1 MKIKII
7 YFLLIVFSFLYA
19 VEELKIP
26 QGEIDPALIR
36 DMNSLSLDYLA
47 DSPQEAIKNSKQALQ
62 LAIKAGNKEEEC
74 NSLKI
79 IGQGYLA
86 LQNYPEADNYFQKA
100 LKLSYQIM
108 NKQYCPEILKNLGIL
123 KSQTGNFREAL
134 DYFSRSLDI
143 AERKNDKIEVAK
155 LMNLMGKVYQSMND
169 FSKAKEYY
177 RQAAQIEEH
186 FIKENILEIYLKRYK
201 AYLAAG
207 DNENALKYFEKYT
220 ALKDSLQAD
229 KSYYNI
235 DNFLTKKELAEKEK
249 TIQNLQTEKE
259 VIAQQNKQ
267 KEVKIKRLIQ
277 DKKQLD
283 TRLDEIKKK
292 VKLTA
297 QELEI
302 LRKNKKIKELQ
313 LAKQRTILIAI
324 IVISGMI
331 LVLLFVILN
340 RYRMKK
346 KISEELEAKNKELQ
360 KAYKQLDHLA
370 RTDPLTNLSNRRDM
384 LEKLEYEKHRSKRS
398 KSPFVLIMADIDD
411 FKYINDN
418 YGHDAG
424 DYVLVKLSNL
434 MRNIIRKQD
443 IIARWGGEEFL
454 LFLPETDIFGG
465 KILAEKIRKHIINT
479 RFEFKGKKVPV
490 SVTFG
495 VSEYNNNLTLDDCIT
510 KADKALYEGK
520 KKGKNCVVLGI

>member
-1 MKIKII
+1 MKTKII
-7 YFLLIVFSFLYA
+7 YFLIAIFSLLQA
-19 VEELKIP
+19 AEDLKLP
-26 QGEIDPALIR
+26 QGEIDPALVR
-36 DMNSLSLDYLA
+36 DMNSLAAEYLP
-47 DSPQEAIKNSKQALQ
+47 DSPQEAIDNGKQALR
-62 LAIKAGNKEEEC
+62 LARKAGFKSEEC

-79 IGQGYLA
+79 LGEAYLA
-86 LQNYPEADNYFQKA
+86 LKNYSEAENYFQKA
-100 LKLSYQIM
+100 LKLSYQIED
-108 NKQYCPEILKNLGIL
+108 KSYCPEILKNLGVL
-123 KSQTGNFREAL
+123 KSQTGKFNEAL

-143 AERKNDKIEVAK
+143 SERKNDKVEVAK
-155 LMNLMGKVYQSMND
+155 LMNLMGKIYQGMNN

-186 FIKENILEIYLKRYK
+186 FIKENILDIYLKRYK

-207 DNENALKYFEKYT
+207 DNENALKYFEKYS

-249 TIQNLQTEKE
+249 TIQSLQTEKE
-259 VIAQQNKQ
+259 VIVQQNKQ
-267 KEVKIKRLIQ
+267 KEVKIKKLIQ

-283 TRLDEIKKK
+283 NRLDEIKKK
-292 VKLTA
+292 VKLTS

-331 LVLLFVILN
+331 LILLFVILN

-346 KISEELEAKNKELQ
+346 KISEKLEEKNKELQ

-384 LEKLEYEKHRSKRS
+384 LEKLEYEKHRSRRS
-398 KSPFVLIMADIDD
+398 KVPFVLIMADIDD

-465 KILAEKIRKHIINT
+465 KILAEKIRKHIGNT
-479 RFEFKGKKVPV
+479 KFEFKGKKIPV

-495 VSEYNNNLTLDDCIT
+495 VSEYNNKLSLDECIT

-520 KKGKNCVVLGI
+520 RKGKNCVILGV

>member
-1 MKIKII
+1 
-7 YFLLIVFSFLYA
+7 
-19 VEELKIP
+19 
-26 QGEIDPALIR
+26 
-36 DMNSLSLDYLA
+36 
-47 DSPQEAIKNSKQALQ
+47 
-62 LAIKAGNKEEEC
+62 
-74 NSLKI
+74 
-79 IGQGYLA
+79 
-86 LQNYPEADNYFQKA
+86 
-100 LKLSYQIM
+100 
-108 NKQYCPEILKNLGIL
+108 
-123 KSQTGNFREAL
+123 
-134 DYFSRSLDI
+134 
-143 AERKNDKIEVAK
+143 
-155 LMNLMGKVYQSMND
+155 
-169 FSKAKEYY
+169 
-177 RQAAQIEEH
+177 
-186 FIKENILEIYLKRYK
+186 IYLKRYK

-207 DNENALKYFEKYT
+207 DNENALKYFEKYS

-249 TIQNLQTEKE
+249 TIQSLQTEKE
-259 VIAQQNKQ
+259 VIVQQNKQ
-267 KEVKIKRLIQ
+267 KEVKIKKLIQ

-283 TRLDEIKKK
+283 NRLDEIKKK
-292 VKLTA
+292 VKLTS

-331 LVLLFVILN
+331 LILLFVILN

-346 KISEELEAKNKELQ
+346 KISEKLEEKNKELQ

-384 LEKLEYEKHRSKRS
+384 LEKLEYEKHRSRRS
-398 KSPFVLIMADIDD
+398 KVPFVLIMADIDD

-465 KILAEKIRKHIINT
+465 KILAEKIRKHIGNT
-479 RFEFKGKKVPV
+479 KFEFKGKKIPV

-495 VSEYNNNLTLDDCIT
+495 VSEYNNKLSLDECIT

-520 KKGKNCVVLGI
+520 RKGKNCVILGV